1 MSTLKL
7 GWASRDISTD
17 KPVLIPGQAHARVS
31 KGVLDPLTAT
41 TLIVDDGND
50 CVIFLSIDTV
60 SIRKGL
66 LSEIREKLKAARP
79 EIPGEKILSNATHAH
94 TGASHN
100 MGNMGFETTEKPP
113 VKMPV
118 NVEVASG
125 DEYRDWLSTMLSEM
139 IIEAWDKKCAGGI
152 AYGYGYAVVSHSRR
166 ECYFDDLSKRGN
178 VDKLNT
184 FAVNGTAAMYGNTND
199 DNFSHYEAGAD
210 HFINLMYTF
219 DEAGQLT
226 GAIINV
232 PCPSQNSE
240 MEWYLSSDYWNDVR
254 VAIRKKYGNIFIL
267 PQCAAAGDLSPR
279 ILHYKKAQDRRFR
292 LKYGDC
298 QIDPRVKGVTEMYA
312 RKDIA
317 ERIAAAFEEVYSWAK
332 NDIKTDV
339 KVSHKVSMVE
349 LDQYRITE
357 DDLEYSKD
365 GLATSK
371 AQSYVKTDDKEADMV
386 KNTAIVS
393 NRNRFLSV
401 IKRYESQKTTTTRP
415 MEMHVLRIG
424 DIAFATNRFEL
435 YMDFQHRI
443 QARSPFEQT
452 FIVQLVGQPNECA
465 LGGGYLCTERAFE
478 GRGYSAI
485 VFSIQTS
492 PKGGQQLVE
501 ETVKQLK
508 ELYAE

>member
-1 MSTLKL
+1 VSTLKL

-125 DEYRDWLSTMLSEM
+125 DEYRDWLSTVLSEM
-139 IIEAWDKKCAGGI
+139 IIEAWDKKCSGGI

-166 ECYFDDLSKRGN
+166 VCYFDDLSKRGN

-210 HFINLMYTF
+210 HFVNLMYTF

-279 ILHYKKAQDRRFR
+279 ILHYK
-292 LKYGDC
+292 
-298 QIDPRVKGVTEMYA
+298 
-312 RKDIA
+312 
-317 ERIAAAFEEVYSWAK
+317 
-332 NDIKTDV
+332 
-339 KVSHKVSMVE
+339 
-349 LDQYRITE
+349 
-357 DDLEYSKD
+357 
-365 GLATSK
+365 
-371 AQSYVKTDDKEADMV
+371 
-386 KNTAIVS
+386 
-393 NRNRFLSV
+393 
-401 IKRYESQKTTTTRP
+401 
-415 MEMHVLRIG
+415 
-424 DIAFATNRFEL
+424 
-435 YMDFQHRI
+435 
-443 QARSPFEQT
+443 
-452 FIVQLVGQPNECA
+452 
-465 LGGGYLCTERAFE
+465 
-478 GRGYSAI
+478 
-485 VFSIQTS
+485 
-492 PKGGQQLVE
+492 
-501 ETVKQLK
+501 
-508 ELYAE
+508 